1 MCRTESRQHENC
13 QFRKI
18 HTCDDHN
25 FRPKTLSN
33 RFEKAAAV
41 RNKFIP
47 WVMIVLGFG
56 GSIFVYTLAF
66 TEIRVCWYVS
76 TFDHNFFSSLLVYIS
91 THLVHPWLA
100 ATTTG
105 ELVLGGDREINV
117 SVFPPQVLNRPW
129 FNLPIDLLLEVSEIT
144 PDSGYRV
151 WCLVYFLR
159 QDVSEKKQSS
169 AFIQDNMFLLRG

>member
-33 RFEKAAAV
+33 RYEKAASL

-47 WVMIVLGFG
+47 WIMIVLGFG
-56 GSIFVYTLAF
+56 ESIFVYTLAF

-91 THLVHPWLA
+91 THLVHSCSNHNRQVGAGWRQRNKCLGFSA
-100 ATTTG
+100 ASVKPTLIQFTDRPSFGNQWNHCWIKLSCMVSCPFSQTG
-105 ELVLGGDREINV
+105 RVREETIL
-117 SVFPPQVLNRPW
+117 S
-129 FNLPIDLLLEVSEIT
+129 IY
-144 PDSGYRV
+144 SG
-151 WCLVYFLR
+151 
-159 QDVSEKKQSS
+159 
-169 AFIQDNMFLLRG
+169 